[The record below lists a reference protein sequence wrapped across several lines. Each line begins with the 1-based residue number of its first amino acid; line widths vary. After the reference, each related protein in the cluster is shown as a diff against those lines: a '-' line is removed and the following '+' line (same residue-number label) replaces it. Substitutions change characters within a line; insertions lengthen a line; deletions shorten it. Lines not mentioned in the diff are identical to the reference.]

1 MQLVGI
7 GTDIVQISRMQK
19 SVSRSGERF
28 IQRILHPNEIE
39 IFQNYKQGHK
49 YNNSTTQQHIAY
61 LAKRFAAKEALSKAL
76 GTGIAQGVCLSDIE
90 VYNNALGQPKLRL
103 HGLTAQKAQQLR
115 VKHSYLSLSDE
126 KDYAVA
132 YVVLT

>member
-7 GTDIVQISRMQK
+7 GTDIVQISRMQS
-19 SVSRSGERF
+19 SVRRSGDRF
-28 IQRILHPNEIE
+28 VQRILHPNEIE
-39 IFQNYKQGHK
+39 IYQGYQHS
-49 YNNSTTQQHIAY
+49 NSLAQRHISY

-76 GTGIAQGVCLSDIE
+76 GTGIAQGVSLNDIE
-90 VYNNALGQPKLRL
+90 VYNNTLGQPKLKL
-103 HGLTAQKAQQLR
+103 HGSTAQKAQQLG

-126 KDYAVA
+126 KDYAIA